1 LRRLRGVGQL
11 ERVALLFRV
20 AALAAACLIST
31 GALAA
36 TIVLRGATVLDMTG
50 APPRR
55 ELLLLEEAGIP
66 RAEVLRIA
74 TRNAA
79 IALHRESEMGTI
91 EPGKMADL
99 VVLSKDPLADL
110 HNTRQIDRVMQRGR
124 EVDRAA
130 LLARR

>member
-1 LRRLRGVGQL
+1 LH
-11 ERVALLFRV
+11 
-20 AALAAACLIST
+20 
-31 GALAA
+31 
-36 TIVLRGATVLDMTG
+36 D
-50 APPRR
+50 

-91 EPGKMADL
+91 EPGKSADL
-99 VVLSKDPLADL
+99 VALSKDPLADL
-110 HNTRQIDRVMQRGR
+110 HNTRQIQLVMQRGR

-130 LLARR
+130 LLPRR